1 MKYEIKQTQTKK
13 TFFGTKEV
21 ENVYTFQTYAKAL
34 TFAIHEQ
41 IKTITCIMT
50 HTDETGRTYKAKTT
64 RKPFKQFY
72 SLAQFEKIATKFPIH
87 YLGTRFP
94 ERINIKQY
102 YLYLFESKQ
111 LHKLRKA

>member
-1 MKYEIKQTQTKK
+1 MKYQIKQTETKK

-21 ENVYTFQTYAKAL
+21 EKVYTFQTYARAL

-41 IKTITCIMT
+41 IKIITCIMT
-50 HTDETGRTYKAKTT
+50 HTDESGRIYKANTI
-64 RKPFKQFY
+64 RKPFKHFY
-72 SLAQFEKIATKFPIH
+72 TLDQFEKIANKFPIH

-94 ERINIKQY
+94 ESINIKQY